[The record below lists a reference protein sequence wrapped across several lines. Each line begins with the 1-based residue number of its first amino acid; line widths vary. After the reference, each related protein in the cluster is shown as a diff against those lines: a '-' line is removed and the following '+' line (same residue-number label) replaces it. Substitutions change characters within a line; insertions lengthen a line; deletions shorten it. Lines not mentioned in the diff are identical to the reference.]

1 MTLDELNR
9 IIIAQ
14 NQHIAID
21 KHRTCYE
28 CYNIH
33 TNKLIATA
41 ATIDELKETL
51 INMDVIRG

>member
-1 MTLDELNR
+1 MTLEELNR

-33 TNKLIATA
+33 TNRLIATA

>member
-21 KHRTCYE
+21 KHRTYYE

-33 TNKLIATA
+33 TNRLIATA

-51 INMDVIRG
+51 INIDVIRG

>member
-1 MTLDELNR
+1 MTLDELNA
-9 IIIAQ
+9 ILINQ
-14 NQHIAID
+14 NRNVAIE
-21 KHRTCYE
+21 KFRTCYE

-33 TNKLIATA
+33 TNRLIATA

>member
-9 IIIAQ
+9 IIIVQ

-33 TNKLIATA
+33 TNRLIAVAT
-41 ATIDELKETL
+41 TIDELKETL

>member
-33 TNKLIATA
+33 TNRLIVAAT
-41 ATIDELKETL
+41 TIDELKETL

>member
-33 TNKLIATA
+33 TNRLIATA

>member
-33 TNKLIATA
+33 TNRLIAA
-41 ATIDELKETL
+41 ATTFDELKETL

>member
-33 TNKLIATA
+33 TNRLIASAT
-41 ATIDELKETL
+41 TIDELKETL
-51 INMDVIRG
+51 INMDVIIG

>member
-9 IIIAQ
+9 IIIVQ

-33 TNKLIATA
+33 TNRLIAA
-41 ATIDELKETL
+41 ATTIDELKRN
-51 INMDVIRG
+51 IN

>member
-21 KHRTCYE
+21 KHITF
-28 CYNIH
+28 IQ
-33 TNKLIATA
+33 T
-41 ATIDELKETL
+41 D
-51 INMDVIRG
+51 

>member
-33 TNKLIATA
+33 RNRLIATA

>member
-33 TNKLIATA
+33 TNRLIATA
-41 ATIDELKETL
+41 TTIDELKETL
-51 INMDVIRG
+51 IMMDVIRG

>member
-9 IIIAQ
+9 IIIKQ

-33 TNKLIATA
+33 TNRLIAA
-41 ATIDELKETL
+41 ATTIDELKETL
-51 INMDVIRG
+51 IKMNVIRG

>member
-33 TNKLIATA
+33 TNRLIATA
-41 ATIDELKETL
+41 TTIDELKETL
-51 INMDVIRG
+51 INKDVIRG

>member
-21 KHRTCYE
+21 KHKTCYE

-33 TNKLIATA
+33 TNRLITA
-41 ATIDELKETL
+41 ATTIDELKETL

>member
-1 MTLDELNR
+1 MTIDELKR

-21 KHRTCYE
+21 KYRTCYE

-33 TNKLIATA
+33 TNSLIATA
-41 ATIDELKETL
+41 ITIDELKETL

>member
-33 TNKLIATA
+33 TNRLIATA

-51 INMDVIRG
+51 INIDVIRG